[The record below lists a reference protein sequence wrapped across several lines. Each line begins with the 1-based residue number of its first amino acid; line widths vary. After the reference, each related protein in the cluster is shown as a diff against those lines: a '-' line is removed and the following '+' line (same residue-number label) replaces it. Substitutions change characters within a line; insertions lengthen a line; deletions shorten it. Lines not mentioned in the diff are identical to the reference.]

1 MPWCPVCK
9 SEYKEGVERCAECG
23 VQLVED
29 LSQTEAEAEMEA
41 EYEEPEEEVSGT
53 EDEVREPVRLQRT
66 TTPYKNRA
74 DKAEEFKSSGY
85 VLLVVGVLGI
95 LCMVLIDLGILP
107 LKLNNLLLMNI
118 MMNILFV
125 IFIAFGIYSLRG
137 AKKYA
142 GEADDEKNLTK
153 EIRKWA
159 TQNLKAPEID
169 DQVECTEESEEIAYF
184 KRYEYIRNAISEKF
198 INLEENYLD
207 YLTEHI
213 YQELYEEQEEA

>member
-29 LSQTEAEAEMEA
+29 LSRTEAGDAEVGAEAEETGEDKLMT
-41 EYEEPEEEVSGT
+41 EER
-53 EDEVREPVRLQRT
+53 VREPVRLQRT
-66 TTPYKNRA
+66 TPYKNRA
-74 DKAEEFKSSGY
+74 EKAEEFKSSGY

-95 LCMVLIDLGILP
+95 ICMVLIDLGILP

>member
-29 LSQTEAEAEMEA
+29 LSRTEAGDAEVGAEAEETGEDKLMME
-41 EYEEPEEEVSGT
+41 ER
-53 EDEVREPVRLQRT
+53 VREPVRLQRT
-66 TTPYKNRA
+66 TPYKNRA
-74 DKAEEFKSSGY
+74 EKAEEFKSSGY

-95 LCMVLIDLGILP
+95 ICMVLIDLGILP

>member
-1 MPWCPVCK
+1 MPWCPICK
-9 SEYKEGVERCAECG
+9 SEYKEGVEQCAECG
-23 VQLVED
+23 VMLVDD
-29 LSQTEAEAEMEA
+29 LSQAEAQEA
-41 EYEEPEEEVSGT
+41 VEETQGE
-53 EDEVREPVRLQRT
+53 EDEMLMNGADEVQQTARLQRT

-107 LKLNNLLLMNI
+107 IRLNNLLLMNI

-125 IFIAFGIYSLRG
+125 VFIAFGIYSLRG
-137 AKKYA
+137 AKKYSE
-142 GEADDEKNLTK
+142 EADEEKNLTK

-159 TQNLKAPEID
+159 AEHLKAEEID
-169 DQVECTEESEEIAYF
+169 EHADCTQEADEIAYF
-184 KRYEYIRNAISEKF
+184 KRYEYIRNAVSEKF

-207 YLTEHI
+207 YLAEHI
-213 YQELYEEQEEA
+213 YQELYEGQEEA

>member
-29 LSQTEAEAEMEA
+29 LSRTEAGDAEVGAEAEETGEDTLMT
-41 EYEEPEEEVSGT
+41 EER
-53 EDEVREPVRLQRT
+53 VREPVRLQRT
-66 TTPYKNRA
+66 TPYKNRA
-74 DKAEEFKSSGY
+74 EKAEEFKSSGY

-95 LCMVLIDLGILP
+95 ICMVLIDLGILP